1 MAQPFRRA
9 WDILKQGPY
18 DRQNPN
24 ERPRGLYPP
33 MGPTDWPPHN
43 PQPHPGPNA
52 PPNPYGE
59 IPPMNPTDR
68 PPYEPQERP
77 PSPNPYGEQPGDPQE
92 QPNPYE
98 RIHPQPGPYDH
109 TQRPQP
115 YDTSS
120 RISAI
125 QTQIQQLEA
134 ELQRLLQM
142 QSGGGGHPWE
152 R

>member
-1 MAQPFRRA
+1 MSETNRHVYLTRLLRRSMAQPFHRA

-18 DRQNPN
+18 DHQNPN
-24 ERPRGLYPP
+24 ERKYPP
-33 MGPTDWPPHN
+33 MGPTDW
-43 PQPHPGPNA
+43 
-52 PPNPYGE
+52 
-59 IPPMNPTDR
+59 

-120 RISAI
+120 QQIAEIRA
-125 QTQIQQLEA
+125 QIQQLEA
-134 ELQRLLQM
+134 ELQQLYARREQM
-142 QSGGGGHPWE
+142 EGIHGFSPNDGGGHPWE
-152 R
+152 K

>member
-1 MAQPFRRA
+1 MSETNRHVYLTRLLRRSMAQPFHRA

-18 DRQNPN
+18 DHQNPN

-33 MGPTDWPPHN
+33 PLPSPSSPLPSPPL
-43 PQPHPGPNA
+43 
-52 PPNPYGE
+52 
-59 IPPMNPTDR
+59 
-68 PPYEPQERP
+68 

-98 RIHPQPGPYDH
+98 RIHPQPGPYNH

-120 RISAI
+120 QQIAEIRA
-125 QTQIQQLEA
+125 QIQQLEA
-134 ELQRLLQM
+134 ELQQLYARREQM
-142 QSGGGGHPWE
+142 EGIHGFSPNDGGGHPWE
-152 R
+152 K

>member
-18 DRQNPN
+18 DHQNPN
-24 ERPRGLYPP
+24 ERKWTTR
-33 MGPTDWPPHN
+33 PTDW
-43 PQPHPGPNA
+43 
-52 PPNPYGE
+52 
-59 IPPMNPTDR
+59 

-77 PSPNPYGEQPGDPQE
+77 PSPNPYGGERPGDSQR
-92 QPNPYE
+92 N
-98 RIHPQPGPYDH
+98 PGPYDH
-109 TQRPQP
+109 SQAITGK
-115 YDTSS
+115 YYTSS